1 MSNAAHHSFGR
12 LAFPFV
18 TPVFPWLGK
27 NKSTS
32 RSHFKPLTLQM
43 RNPRK
48 STLSARCSTICFT
61 LLCLLSLPAI
71 SFPQHTSLKF
81 LSLPSH
87 GHFSCSIQPGPPPC
101 QTPRIILS
109 PHYFLKTTQQHQQN
123 WPLISSWDTV
133 PTSPG
138 FPLSDWCF
146 CSFPPRPLS
155 VRVLQGPIPRPPFH
169 WHSLSQEITKCLMV
183 LMVPF
188 GWCLSNLQI

>member
-48 STLSARCSTICFT
+48 STLSARCSTICIT

-81 LSLPSH
+81 LSLSSH

-123 WPLISSWDTV
+123 WPLISSWDTA
-133 PTSPG
+133 PTGHLLLLG
-138 FPLSDWCF
+138 FLYLTGVSA
-146 CSFPPRPLS
+146 
-155 VRVLQGPIPRPPFH
+155 
-169 WHSLSQEITKCLMV
+169 HSL
-183 LMVPF
+183 PD
-188 GWCLSNLQI
+188 LSMLECFKVQFLGLLSTDIHSLKR